1 MFLLRLIENFLLFHL
16 TTNIMPFI
24 FNDVLSVSETDGAKI
39 QQFPELLRIA
49 GLI

>member
-1 MFLLRLIENFLLFHL
+1 MKRPNFSNEQEYNVSLFNL
-16 TTNIMPFI
+16 Y
-24 FNDVLSVSETDGAKI
+24 VLSVSETDGAKI